1 MVQEKREQ
9 GGLDALELKNTE
21 APLGGRISRTDLRRR
36 LKLLH
41 QPTTAMYSSIE
52 SCFAPSLLS
61 EKSQN
66 AHKESY
72 SASTPYRHAV
82 VDGLLDQELLKKAR
96 EEIIEEL
103 RFAEK
108 ETDIYK
114 VSKRERIPLF
124 HSLYIGKALLIHS
137 TLLYCVL
144 LQVNQTGDLA
154 NLDGLPTEEAK
165 RLNHLLKVRNAIYSK
180 EFRNWLQAVTGCG
193 PLSEKKKD
201 MSINDYTRGCHLLN
215 HE

>member
-1 MVQEKREQ
+1 M
-9 GGLDALELKNTE
+9 GW
-21 APLGGRISRTDLRRR
+21 ISRRFFNAP
-36 LKLLH
+36 
-41 QPTTAMYSSIE
+41 PTTAMFSSIE

-114 VSKRERIPLF
+114 VSKKKGIQYVY
-124 HSLYIGKALLIHS
+124 SILYVLEKHFS
-137 TLLYCVL
+137 FTLLQSAL
-144 LQVNQTGDLA
+144 
-154 NLDGLPTEEAK
+154 
-165 RLNHLLKVRNAIYSK
+165 SF
-180 EFRNWLQAVTGCG
+180 FRSTKL
-193 PLSEKKKD
+193 E
-201 MSINDYTRGCHLLN
+201 I
-215 HE
+215 